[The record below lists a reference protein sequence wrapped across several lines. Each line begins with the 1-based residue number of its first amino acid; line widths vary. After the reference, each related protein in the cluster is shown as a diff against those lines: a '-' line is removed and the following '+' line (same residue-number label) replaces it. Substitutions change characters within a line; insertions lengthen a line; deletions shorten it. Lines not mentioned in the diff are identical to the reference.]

1 MTKKKKRNAT
11 LPWKQVFI
19 RKLLFRLIPL
29 FPLLLHP
36 HTLFLLLEKYKRK
49 KKRARTPREMK
60 KRDFSSP
67 FQAGVAAAKKKKE
80 GPVAAPPERARQ
92 SPPQAPTRACRRPCS
107 PAGGGGS
114 GTTAAAAAPCRPAP
128 RGTEEKKKEKT
139 FFSLFFSFSEYAQ
152 PPQLPFTLC
161 SESPRPRLF
170 LLFAH
175 LCTLLLRRNAA
186 GFYQKKLEKRF
197 MSTKETNKN

>member
-1 MTKKKKRNAT
+1 MTKKQKKRNAT

-128 RGTEEKKKEKT
+128 RGTEEKKKRENI
-139 FFSLFFSFSEYAQ
+139 FLS
-152 PPQLPFTLC
+152 
-161 SESPRPRLF
+161 LF
-170 LLFAH
+170 LLFGIRSAPS
-175 LCTLLLRRNAA
+175 TPFYPLL
-186 GFYQKKLEKRF
+186 
-197 MSTKETNKN
+197 